1 MLGEKKAAGEC
12 SQTANN
18 IPCLD
23 YLHSDQEI
31 DVEKNDLC
39 TYTEKMEGILVD
51 LGKQLGHLKECVTQM
66 RFAR

>member
-1 MLGEKKAAGEC
+1 MLGEKKGAGEC

-18 IPCLD
+18 IPSLD
-23 YLHSDQEI
+23 YHHSDQGI

-39 TYTEKMEGILVD
+39 TYTEKKEGILVD
-51 LGKQLGHLKECVTQM
+51 LREQLAHLKDRVTQM